1 MAKAKNI
8 VVKETLQELKQLL
21 KEQHKQTMRNRIIML
36 QQIKQSD
43 VPLSKN
49 ELADLVGVNHN
60 SIQKWRK
67 LYESKGIK
75 GLLQQTRG
83 GKRRE
88 VITPLAH
95 AAIEKRLKSPSDA
108 FISFEELRR
117 WVDEHFIPGIKY
129 VTLNAYVKKHFGA
142 KLKVA
147 RKSHIQKD
155 INAVDTFKKNERPF
169 RRTHKR

>member
-8 VVKETLQELKQLL
+8 VVKETLPELKQLL

-36 QQIKQSD
+36 QQIKQSE

-49 ELADLVGVNHN
+49 ELAILVGVNHN
-60 SIQKWRK
+60 SIQKWRR

-75 GLLQQTRG
+75 GLLEQTRG

-108 FISFEELRR
+108 FISFEELRK

-147 RKSHIQKD
+147 RKSHVQKD
-155 INAVDTFKKNERPF
+155 LNAVDTFKKNERPF

>member
-8 VVKETLQELKQLL
+8 VVKEPLHELKQLL

-36 QQIKQSD
+36 QQIKQSG

-49 ELADLVGVNHN
+49 ELAILVGVNHN
-60 SIQKWRK
+60 SIQKWRR

-75 GLLQQTRG
+75 GLLEQTRG

-108 FISFEELRR
+108 FISFEELRK

-155 INAVDTFKKNERPF
+155 INAVDTFKKNKRPF

>member
-49 ELADLVGVNHN
+49 ELASLVGVNHN
-60 SIQKWRK
+60 SIQKWRR

-75 GLLQQTRG
+75 GLLEQTRG

-88 VITPLAH
+88 VITLLAH

-108 FISFEELRR
+108 FISFEELRK

-155 INAVDTFKKNERPF
+155 LHAVNTFKKNERPF

>member
-36 QQIKQSD
+36 QQIKQSE

-67 LYESKGIK
+67 LYEEKGIN

-88 VITPLAH
+88 VITPVAH

>member
-8 VVKETLQELKQLL
+8 IVKETNEELKRLL

-36 QQIKQSD
+36 QRIKKSE
-43 VPLSKN
+43 VSLSKN
-49 ELADLVGVNHN
+49 ELAELVGVNHN
-60 SIQKWRK
+60 SIQKWRN

-75 GLLQQTRG
+75 GLLEQTRG

-88 VITPLAH
+88 VITSPAH
-95 AAIEKRLKSPSDA
+95 IAIEKRLKSPSDA
-108 FISFEELRR
+108 FVSFEELRR
-117 WVDEHFIPGIKY
+117 WVEEHFIPGIKY
-129 VTLNAYVKKHFGA
+129 VTLNAYVKRHFGA

-155 INAVDTFKKNERPF
+155 PVAVDTFKKNERPF
-169 RRTHKR
+169 RKTHKR